1 MAKYGALSLTK
12 LLTSYIFIEIK
23 SYQSNHLNKKYKQ
36 AVFKNSKNTLFN
48 ISSFKI
54 NKTPFIV
61 LSVIVALSLLLAFSI
76 PSENTI
82 KKHKRMQLQ
91 LPSSPLLNL
100 LAETRHNEIDWKDV
114 SIKKGQTLS
123 SIFDDLDLSQT
134 LLYKIIHINKD
145 AKLLTKIYPGATL
158 AFAFNDDGSFS
169 QLKYNISESQE
180 LYVRQVDKQLS
191 TEIKILATETQVQ
204 TANGIITG
212 SLFNAA
218 KKSGLSDAMVM
229 KLAGI
234 FAWDIDFILD
244 IRQGD
249 SFSLIYEKIYRDG
262 EFLRDGRIIA
272 ASFTNQGE
280 TYKAVAYD
288 DGNGWSYYN
297 PEGRNMKKAF
307 LRAPLNFSYISS
319 NFNPKRFHPV
329 LKRVKAHRGIDYK
342 APKGTPV
349 FAAGDGTVIRAAY
362 SKYNGNHVF
371 IKHPNGIVTK
381 YLHFSKRK
389 VKKGQRVR
397 QGQTI
402 GLVGATG
409 LASGVHLHYEFVLN
423 GVNRNPRT
431 VKLPKAS
438 PLAKSKIKNYLTYA
452 APMLSQLDSI
462 RVNASAQLLAI
473 KSQKSSKKDT

>member
-1 MAKYGALSLTK
+1 
-12 LLTSYIFIEIK
+12 
-23 SYQSNHLNKKYKQ
+23 
-36 AVFKNSKNTLFN
+36 
-48 ISSFKI
+48 
-54 NKTPFIV
+54 
-61 LSVIVALSLLLAFSI
+61 
-76 PSENTI
+76 
-82 KKHKRMQLQ
+82 MQLQ

-100 LAETRHNEIDWKDV
+100 LAETKHNEIDWKQV
-114 SIKKGQTLS
+114 NIKKGQTLS
-123 SIFDDLDLSQT
+123 SIFDDLNLSQS

-145 AKLLTKIYPGATL
+145 AKLLTKIYPGASL
-158 AFAFNDDGSFS
+158 AFAFKADGSFS
-169 QLKYNISESQE
+169 QLKYNISESQQ
-180 LYVRQVDKQLS
+180 LYIRQTDKQLS

-204 TANGIITG
+204 TASGIITG

-229 KLAGI
+229 KLASI

-262 EFLRDGRIIA
+262 EFLHDGRIIA

-288 DGNGWSYYN
+288 DGNGLSYYN

-349 FAAGDGTVIRAAY
+349 FAAGDGVVIRAAY
-362 SKYNGNHVF
+362 NKYNGNHVF

-381 YLHFSKRK
+381 YLHFSKRN

-423 GVNRNPRT
+423 GVHRNPRT

-438 PLAKSKIKNYLTYA
+438 PLAKSKIKNYLAYA

-462 RVNASAQLLAI
+462 QVNTSTQMLAI
-473 KSQKSSKKDT
+473 KSQKSSKKGS